1 MEVKNIGHQD
11 SVTMGTY
18 DIEEIEKSNENK
30 VEIIWKQSQQIEKL
44 KDKLQKQAEWIEN
57 NKNKAKNCAMQ
68 MQNQGK
74 EIQRLK
80 QSNKDLMAVIWKTK
94 RERANKGREVC
105 KVNNEVVQYKKRI
118 AELEEQL
125 KNCIKP
131 KFKIGQ
137 DVIVFDWSG
146 QLRNGRVYEIQT
158 NSVLHDKQQLITY
171 LVDFYGAYED
181 DDQENNYYE
190 EKEVF
195 ITREEAQAKLKK
207 LKV

>member
-30 VEIIWKQSQQIEKL
+30 VDIIWKQSQQIEKL

-105 KVNNEVVQYKKRI
+105 KTNNEVVQYKKRI

-125 KNCIKP
+125 KQSQNQKAIEELEKIYNLFEPYENSQKDTILCANNGISFIDYLENQIKSL
-131 KFKIGQ
+131 KG
-137 DVIVFDWSG
+137 
-146 QLRNGRVYEIQT
+146 
-158 NSVLHDKQQLITY
+158 
-171 LVDFYGAYED
+171 
-181 DDQENNYYE
+181 E
-190 EKEVF
+190 E
-195 ITREEAQAKLKK
+195 
-207 LKV
+207 

>member
-11 SVTMGTY
+11 SVTMETY

-125 KNCIKP
+125 KNAIVP

-137 DVIVFDWSG
+137 EIWCIRFMKIIKFKINKIEIYRGESEEENRIIYGNWEDM
-146 QLRNGRVYEIQT
+146 VYQIE
-158 NSVLHDKQQLITY
+158 
-171 LVDFYGAYED
+171 
-181 DDQENNYYE
+181 ENCFAA
-190 EKEVF
+190 KA
-195 ITREEAQAKLKK
+195 EALAKLEELGEKK
-207 LKV
+207 

>member
-125 KNCIKP
+125 KKSQNQKAIEELE
-131 KFKIGQ
+131 KIYNLFEPYENSQ
-137 DVIVFDWSG
+137 KDTI
-146 QLRNGRVYEIQT
+146 LCANNGI
-158 NSVLHDKQQLITY
+158 SFIDY
-171 LVDFYGAYED
+171 L
-181 DDQENNYYE
+181 ENQIESLKGE
-190 EKEVF
+190 E
-195 ITREEAQAKLKK
+195 
-207 LKV
+207 

>member
-30 VEIIWKQSQQIEKL
+30 VDIIWKQSQQIEKL
-44 KDKLQKQAEWIEN
+44 KDKLQKQAECIEN

-94 RERANKGREVC
+94 REKANKGREVC

-125 KNCIKP
+125 KQAQNQKAI
-131 KFKIGQ
+131 
-137 DVIVFDWSG
+137 
-146 QLRNGRVYEIQT
+146 
-158 NSVLHDKQQLITY
+158 
-171 LVDFYGAYED
+171 
-181 DDQENNYYE
+181 E
-190 EKEVF
+190 ELTMFEAILNRAVQWDNDSKCWTISEEVF
-195 ITREEAQAKLKK
+195 GNFIVQIDEKIEELRGEE
-207 LKV
+207 

>member
-105 KVNNEVVQYKKRI
+105 KANNEIVQYKKRI

-125 KNCIKP
+125 KKSQNQKAIEELEKIYNLFEPYENSQKDTILCANNGISFIDYLENQIKSL
-131 KFKIGQ
+131 KG
-137 DVIVFDWSG
+137 
-146 QLRNGRVYEIQT
+146 
-158 NSVLHDKQQLITY
+158 
-171 LVDFYGAYED
+171 
-181 DDQENNYYE
+181 E
-190 EKEVF
+190 E
-195 ITREEAQAKLKK
+195 
-207 LKV
+207 

>member
-80 QSNKDLMAVIWKTK
+80 QSNKDLMSVIWKTK

-105 KVNNEVVQYKKRI
+105 KANNEIVQYKKRI

-125 KNCIKP
+125 EEKEKKIRQLDNEKGMLLNNSMKLLKEKDDRLQSQPAEIVAKIKE
-131 KFKIGQ
+131 F
-137 DVIVFDWSG
+137 
-146 QLRNGRVYEIQT
+146 
-158 NSVLHDKQQLITY
+158 
-171 LVDFYGAYED
+171 VDGNAY
-181 DDQENNYYE
+181 YYE
-190 EKEVF
+190 EEQYAKHIIKYLDDILKEY
-195 ITREEAQAKLKK
+195 QK
-207 LKV
+207 

>member
-105 KVNNEVVQYKKRI
+105 KVRLYCYQ
-118 AELEEQL
+118 
-125 KNCIKP
+125 
-131 KFKIGQ
+131 
-137 DVIVFDWSG
+137 
-146 QLRNGRVYEIQT
+146 
-158 NSVLHDKQQLITY
+158 
-171 LVDFYGAYED
+171 
-181 DDQENNYYE
+181 
-190 EKEVF
+190 
-195 ITREEAQAKLKK
+195 
-207 LKV
+207 

>member
-125 KNCIKP
+125 KKSQNQKAIEELE
-131 KFKIGQ
+131 KIYNLFEPYENSQ
-137 DVIVFDWSG
+137 KDTI
-146 QLRNGRVYEIQT
+146 LCANNGISFV
-158 NSVLHDKQQLITY
+158 DY
-171 LVDFYGAYED
+171 L
-181 DDQENNYYE
+181 ENQIESLKGE
-190 EKEVF
+190 E
-195 ITREEAQAKLKK
+195 
-207 LKV
+207 

>member
-105 KVNNEVVQYKKRI
+105 KANNEIVQYKKRI

-125 KNCIKP
+125 KQSQNQLAIQELKLALENFRNRP
-131 KFKIGQ
+131 AYF
-137 DVIVFDWSG
+137 DVARQELCLSE
-146 QLRNGRVYEIQT
+146 Q
-158 NSVLHDKQQLITY
+158 DKQFI
-171 LVDFYGAYED
+171 DFINNRIKELGGE
-181 DDQENNYYE
+181 ENE
-190 EKEVF
+190 
-195 ITREEAQAKLKK
+195 
-207 LKV
+207 

>member
-125 KNCIKP
+125 KNKP
-131 KFKIGQ
+131 KFNVGDK
-137 DVIVFDWSG
+137 
-146 QLRNGRVYEIQT
+146 VY
-158 NSVLHDKQQLITY
+158 LINKDEE
-171 LVDFYGAYED
+171 VERDFIESIDIDTFGIEYYTVMHSICWYEN
-181 DDQENNYYE
+181 ELFAT
-190 EKEVF
+190 K
-195 ITREEAQAKLKK
+195 EEAEAKLKK
-207 LKV
+207 LKG

>member
-1 MEVKNIGHQD
+1 MSEHYIKDIGKVEYVGHEG

-18 DIEEIEKSNENK
+18 NIEEIEKSNENK

-94 RERANKGREVC
+94 NERAKKGREVC
-105 KVNNEVVQYKKRI
+105 KANNEVLQYQKQIRLLNEKHNQEKI
-118 AELEEQL
+118 DLLKNIKDYFCIECKDDDGIKTGDWGIVKDACDVANYIDTKLAELTHQ
-125 KNCIKP
+125 
-131 KFKIGQ
+131 Q
-137 DVIVFDWSG
+137 DKG
-146 QLRNGRVYEIQT
+146 E
-158 NSVLHDKQQLITY
+158 
-171 LVDFYGAYED
+171 
-181 DDQENNYYE
+181 
-190 EKEVF
+190 
-195 ITREEAQAKLKK
+195 
-207 LKV
+207 

>member
-30 VEIIWKQSQQIEKL
+30 VDIIWKQSQQIEKL

-105 KVNNEVVQYKKRI
+105 KANNEIVQYKKRI
-118 AELEEQL
+118 AKLEEQL
-125 KNCIKP
+125 KNKP
-131 KFKIGQ
+131 KFNVGDK
-137 DVIVFDWSG
+137 
-146 QLRNGRVYEIQT
+146 VY
-158 NSVLHDKQQLITY
+158 LINKDEE
-171 LVDFYGAYED
+171 VERDFIESIDIDTFGIEYYTVMHSICWYENELFSTKD
-181 DDQENNYYE
+181 
-190 EKEVF
+190 
-195 ITREEAQAKLKK
+195 EAEAKLKK

>member
-30 VEIIWKQSQQIEKL
+30 VDIIWKQSQQIEKL

-125 KNCIKP
+125 KNKP
-131 KFKIGQ
+131 KFNVGDK
-137 DVIVFDWSG
+137 
-146 QLRNGRVYEIQT
+146 VY
-158 NSVLHDKQQLITY
+158 LINKDEE
-171 LVDFYGAYED
+171 VERDFIESIDIDTFGIEYYTVMHSICWYENELFSTKD
-181 DDQENNYYE
+181 
-190 EKEVF
+190 
-195 ITREEAQAKLKK
+195 EAEAKLKK
-207 LKV
+207 LKL

>member
-11 SVTMGTY
+11 SVTMGIY

-105 KVNNEVVQYKKRI
+105 KANNEIVQYKKRI

-125 KNCIKP
+125 KKSQNQKAIEELE
-131 KFKIGQ
+131 KIYNLFEPYENSQ
-137 DVIVFDWSG
+137 KDTI
-146 QLRNGRVYEIQT
+146 LCANNGI
-158 NSVLHDKQQLITY
+158 SFIDY
-171 LVDFYGAYED
+171 L
-181 DDQENNYYE
+181 ENQIESLKGE
-190 EKEVF
+190 E
-195 ITREEAQAKLKK
+195 
-207 LKV
+207 

>member
-105 KVNNEVVQYKKRI
+105 KTNNEVVQYKKRI

-125 KNCIKP
+125 KNKP
-131 KFKIGQ
+131 KFNVGDK
-137 DVIVFDWSG
+137 
-146 QLRNGRVYEIQT
+146 VY
-158 NSVLHDKQQLITY
+158 LINKDEE
-171 LVDFYGAYED
+171 VERDFIESIDIDTFGIEYYTEMHSICWYEN
-181 DDQENNYYE
+181 ELFST
-190 EKEVF
+190 K
-195 ITREEAQAKLKK
+195 EEAEAKLKK
-207 LKV
+207 LKG

>member
-11 SVTMGTY
+11 SVTMETY

-125 KNCIKP
+125 KKSQNQKAIEELE
-131 KFKIGQ
+131 KIYNLFEPYENSQ
-137 DVIVFDWSG
+137 KDTI
-146 QLRNGRVYEIQT
+146 LCANNGI
-158 NSVLHDKQQLITY
+158 SFIDY
-171 LVDFYGAYED
+171 L
-181 DDQENNYYE
+181 ENQIESLKGE
-190 EKEVF
+190 E
-195 ITREEAQAKLKK
+195 
-207 LKV
+207 

>member
-18 DIEEIEKSNENK
+18 DIEEIEKSNINK
-30 VEIIWKQSQQIEKL
+30 VDIIWEQSQQIEKL

-105 KVNNEVVQYKKRI
+105 KANNEVVQYKKRI

-125 KNCIKP
+125 KNAIVP

-137 DVIVFDWSG
+137 EVWYVYNKIQLVPVKVIIS
-146 QLRNGRVYEIQT
+146 
-158 NSVLHDKQQLITY
+158 
-171 LVDFYGAYED
+171 DFSYYGYRKHKILYDSE
-181 DDQENNYYE
+181 NYYE
-190 EKEVF
+190 GMPECCLFATK
-195 ITREEAQAKLKK
+195 EEALSKLEE
-207 LKV
+207 LKGENK

>member
-105 KVNNEVVQYKKRI
+105 KANNEIVQYKKRI

-125 KNCIKP
+125 KNKP
-131 KFKIGQ
+131 KFNVGDK
-137 DVIVFDWSG
+137 
-146 QLRNGRVYEIQT
+146 VY
-158 NSVLHDKQQLITY
+158 LINKDEE
-171 LVDFYGAYED
+171 VERDFIESIDIDTFGIEYYTVMHSICWYEN
-181 DDQENNYYE
+181 ELFST
-190 EKEVF
+190 K
-195 ITREEAQAKLKK
+195 EEAEAKLKK